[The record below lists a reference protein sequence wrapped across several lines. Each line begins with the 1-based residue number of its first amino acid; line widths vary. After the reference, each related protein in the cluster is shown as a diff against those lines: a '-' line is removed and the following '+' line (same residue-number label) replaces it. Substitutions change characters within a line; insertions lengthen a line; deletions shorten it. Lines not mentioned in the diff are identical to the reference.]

1 MALPARSTTKGSR
14 RVEAAVRRVVAGRDL
29 VLAVSGGRDSMALM
43 HAVARAAPEAV
54 RVVATYDHGTGSAA
68 TRASHFAASEAS
80 RLGFP
85 VVVGRAAAATAGLS
99 EAEWRAARLGFLRD
113 GARSVS
119 AQGGHQALIA
129 TAHTRDDQVETVLMR
144 VLRQAGARGLAGLY
158 ARGEVV
164 RPLLECSR
172 AEVTAYAESVGAV
185 WVDDPTNESMR
196 YFRNRVR
203 RDLLPALSRARPGL
217 DDDLLSLA
225 RGAADWR
232 DRVDAI
238 ASVISRVDV
247 ARNVVSVAAAQLD
260 GYSREE
266 LSVLWPAIAARV
278 GLVMDRRGTVRAAA
292 FTTRSRVG
300 ARIQLSGGWEI
311 WRSRHLFELGR
322 WRQFA

>member
-1 MALPARSTTKGSR
+1 MALPARPTLKGSR
-14 RVEAAVRRVVAGRDL
+14 RVDAAVRRAVAGRNL

-43 HAVARAAPEAV
+43 HAVVRAARESA
-54 RVVATYDHGTGSAA
+54 RVVATFDHGTGAAA
-68 TRASHFAASEAS
+68 TQASDLAASEAN
-80 RLGFP
+80 RLGLP
-85 VVVGRAAAATAGLS
+85 VVVGHATATGAGAS
-99 EAEWRAARLGFLRD
+99 EAEWRAERLAFLRD
-113 GARSVS
+113 VARAVS
-119 AQGGHQALIA
+119 AYVRRPVSIA

-144 VLRQAGARGLAGLY
+144 VLRHAGARGLAGLY

-172 AEVTAYAESVGAV
+172 AEVATYAESVGAV
-185 WVDDPTNESMR
+185 WVEDPTNDSMR

-217 DDDLLSLA
+217 DDDLLTLA

-232 DRVDAI
+232 DRVDAV
-238 ASVISRVDV
+238 ASAVSRVDS
-247 ARNVVSVAAAQLD
+247 ARGLVSVAADQLE
-260 GYSREE
+260 GYSRAE

-278 GLVMDRRGTVRAAA
+278 GLAMDWRGTVRAAA
-292 FTTRSRVG
+292 FTTKSRVG

-322 WRQFA
+322 WR